1 MFSSYC
7 LNHRPKQLIESDKSC
22 DDLCPTCYTDLKFDS
37 GVDVLSTP
45 CCHKLFHRECL
56 QKQALSAGYFFK
68 CPLCNNTDE
77 FKLEM
82 NLFGIYVPKMDAS
95 WERDNNAF
103 GELYERHS
111 RCDVEICLCNNGR
124 QFSDENSNNWKII
137 LCNTCGSQG
146 VHMSCALITNQNDI
160 WVCGECKALEERAKK
175 RNQCTNEVVLE
186 SDDDNDIEMLQ
197 IVNNPSSSASF
208 NTNASN
214 RTNRR
219 FIRTKRQKS
228 RIRLSGN
235 LGQRIEIALDSETPK
250 LLPTNSQ
257 TETSNKK
264 DVNIQC
270 LLVEDKDL
278 IDCDPI
284 DNYSDE
290 NLAQNERIILF
301 KNQSK
306 DIIEIESSDED
317 ECRIIN

>member
-1 MFSSYC
+1 MMF
-7 LNHRPKQLIESDKSC
+7 
-22 DDLCPTCYTDLKFDS
+22 
-37 GVDVLSTP
+37 
-45 CCHKLFHRECL
+45 
-56 QKQALSAGYFFK
+56 
-68 CPLCNNTDE
+68 
-77 FKLEM
+77 
-82 NLFGIYVPKMDAS
+82 FGIYVPKMDAS

-111 RCDVEICLCNNGR
+111 RCDVEFCLCNNGR
-124 QFSDENSNNWKII
+124 HFSDENSNNWKII

-160 WVCGECKALEERAKK
+160 WVCGECKAFEERVKK
-175 RNQCTNEVVLE
+175 RNQRINEVVLE
-186 SDDDNDIEMLQ
+186 SDDENDIEMLQ

-208 NTNASN
+208 NTNAQN

-228 RIRLSGN
+228 RIRLSDN
-235 LGQRIEIALDSETPK
+235 LGQRIEIAVDSETPK

-257 TETSNKK
+257 TETSNMK

>member
-1 MFSSYC
+1 
-7 LNHRPKQLIESDKSC
+7 
-22 DDLCPTCYTDLKFDS
+22 
-37 GVDVLSTP
+37 
-45 CCHKLFHRECL
+45 
-56 QKQALSAGYFFK
+56 
-68 CPLCNNTDE
+68 
-77 FKLEM
+77 
-82 NLFGIYVPKMDAS
+82 
-95 WERDNNAF
+95 
-103 GELYERHS
+103 
-111 RCDVEICLCNNGR
+111 
-124 QFSDENSNNWKII
+124 
-137 LCNTCGSQG
+137 
-146 VHMSCALITNQNDI
+146 
-160 WVCGECKALEERAKK
+160 
-175 RNQCTNEVVLE
+175 
-186 SDDDNDIEMLQ
+186 MLQ

-228 RIRLSGN
+228 RIRLSDN